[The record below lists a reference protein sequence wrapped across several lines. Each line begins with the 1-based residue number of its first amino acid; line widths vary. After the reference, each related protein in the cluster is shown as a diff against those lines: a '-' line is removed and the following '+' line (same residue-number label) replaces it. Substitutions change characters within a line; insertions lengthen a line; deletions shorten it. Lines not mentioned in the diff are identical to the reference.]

1 MNETSHKIRSM
12 NHIARRI
19 AATLVV
25 ASAGWLL
32 TGCGGGE
39 PDEEAPVVRLVKMLE
54 VSSQGTTRRLEYPGR
69 VSADVQ
75 SELSFEVPGR
85 ISSFPVREGQW
96 MQEGELIARLDDRNF
111 QAQLTSDQARLDAA
125 RADYDR
131 FEALLS
137 KGAVSK
143 RDLESRKRNYEVA
156 RANLSIT
163 EKALEDTELRAPFTG
178 RVARKLVDDFQNVL
192 AKEPIVLLEDDTVLE
207 IKADVPERVLA
218 TNMDEVDLQSLTRML
233 EPRVSITS
241 LPGRS
246 FPAQLK
252 EMATTANPMTRTF
265 EVTFSFE
272 PEENVRILTG
282 MTARITVDEL
292 VAEANSDQG
301 FVIPSNATAVDD
313 QGNTFVWRV
322 NQPSMQVERVLVE
335 PGAMSSAQITV
346 FGGLSDGDIIAIS
359 GVHQLRGG
367 MQVQRMSEDG

>member
-12 NHIARRI
+12 NHIARRF
-19 AATLVV
+19 AVTLVV
-25 ASAGWLL
+25 VLAGWLL

-39 PDEEAPVVRLVKMLE
+39 PDEEAPVARPVKMLE
-54 VSSQGTTRRLEYPGR
+54 VSSRGITKRLEYPGR
-69 VSADVQ
+69 VSVAVQ

-85 ISSFPVREGQW
+85 INSFPVREGQW
-96 MQEGELIARLDDRNF
+96 MQEGELIARLDDRNY
-111 QAQLTSDQARLDAA
+111 QDQLTSSQAKLDAA
-125 RADYDR
+125 KADYDR

-156 RANLSIT
+156 RASLSIT
-163 EKALEDTELRAPFTG
+163 EKALEDTELRAPFAG

-192 AKEPIVLLEDDTVLE
+192 AKEPVVLLQDDTVLE
-207 IKADVPERVLA
+207 IKADVPERALVTDMA
-218 TNMDEVDLQSLTRML
+218 EVDLRSLTHRL
-233 EPRVSITS
+233 KPRVSITT

-252 EMATTANPMTRTF
+252 EIATTANPTTRTF
-265 EVTFSFE
+265 EVTFSFK

-282 MTARITVDEL
+282 MTARITVDEF
-292 VAEANSDQG
+292 VTEANSNQG

-335 PGAMSSAQITV
+335 SGAMSSAQITV
-346 FGGLSDGDIIAIS
+346 FGGLSDGDLIAIS
-359 GVHQLRGG
+359 GVHQLREG